1 MARRPS
7 PVGIVVVA
15 VFAVVAIAVV
25 VRRVYF
31 SGRLLEPDELTGE
44 QQYRR
49 CRRRLR

>member
-1 MARRPS
+1 MPRRTS
-7 PVGIVVVA
+7 LVGLLA
-15 VFAVVAIAVV
+15 VFAVIAVVVV

-31 SGRLLEPDELTGE
+31 SGKLLEPDELTGE